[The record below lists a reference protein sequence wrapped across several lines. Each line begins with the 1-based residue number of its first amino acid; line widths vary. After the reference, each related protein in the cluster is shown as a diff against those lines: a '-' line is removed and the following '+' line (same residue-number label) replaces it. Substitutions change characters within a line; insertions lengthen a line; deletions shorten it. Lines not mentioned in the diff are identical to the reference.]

1 MVDDTGTVCS
11 PVTERYHDATPDEG
25 AEARVSAILF
35 GLLAA
40 LANAAQALISKEL
53 TARAPARQLIG
64 VLYAGNALVLLPF
77 APFVVWTWSPMIVA
91 LHVLS
96 VALMVVTAICVWDL
110 LDHGT
115 ASAMTTATAMS
126 PIPAVLAAALVLP
139 AAIESAHIVAATIV
153 VAGVLFALADA
164 FGGLGRWGSAWRIAG
179 AATGTGILTVVT
191 RLLGDLNV
199 GLVETYVVRTALAA
213 VVCIALFPPRDV
225 ARRDI
230 PRLLGR
236 SVVVTAYFVFVILGA
251 QAGSPVVVQ
260 TLVATTPLFVL
271 AVESVRRRS
280 APPRRA
286 VAAAA
291 IVVGGVILILM
302 A

>member
-1 MVDDTGTVCS
+1 MT
-11 PVTERYHDATPDEG
+11 
-25 AEARVSAILF
+25 AILF
-35 GLLAA
+35 GVLAA
-40 LANAAQALISKEL
+40 LANAGQALISKEL

-77 APFVVWTWSPMIVA
+77 VPFVDWTWSGEIVG
-91 LHVLS
+91 LHLLS

-126 PIPAVLAAALVLP
+126 PIPAALAAALVLP
-139 AAIESAHIVAATIV
+139 AVIEPLHVVAAAMV
-153 VAGVLFALADA
+153 VGGVLFALADA
-164 FGGLGRWGSAWRIAG
+164 FGGLGRWGSAWRITG
-179 AATGTGILTVVT
+179 AAAGTGILTVVT
-191 RLLGDLNV
+191 RLLGDLDV

-225 ARRDI
+225 ARSDV

-236 SVVVTAYFVFVILGA
+236 SVVVTTYFVFVILGA
-251 QAGSPVVVQ
+251 QSGSPVVVQ

-271 AVESVRRRS
+271 SVESVRRRA
-280 APPRRA
+280 APPLRA
-286 VAAAA
+286 LVAAV
-291 IVVGGVILILM
+291 IVVIGVVLILV

>member
-1 MVDDTGTVCS
+1 MT
-11 PVTERYHDATPDEG
+11 AL
-25 AEARVSAILF
+25 AF

-40 LANAAQALISKEL
+40 LANAGQALISKDL

-64 VLYAGNALVLLPF
+64 VLYVGNALVLLPF
-77 APFVVWTWSPMIVA
+77 APFVVWTWSTEIVG
-91 LHVLS
+91 LHLVS

-126 PIPAVLAAALVLP
+126 PIPAALAAALVLP
-139 AAIESAHIVAATIV
+139 AVIQPLHVVAATIV

-164 FGGLGRWGSAWRIAG
+164 FGGLGRWGSAWRIVG

-191 RLLGDLNV
+191 RLLGDLDV

-213 VVCIALFPPRDV
+213 VVCLALFPPRDV
-225 ARRDI
+225 ARHDV

-236 SVVVTAYFVFVILGA
+236 SLVVTTYFVFVILGA
-251 QAGSPVVVQ
+251 QSGSPVVVQ

-271 AVESVRRRS
+271 AVESVRRRA
-280 APPRRA
+280 APPLRA
-286 VAAAA
+286 VAAA
-291 IVVGGVILILM
+291 VVVVIGVVLILV